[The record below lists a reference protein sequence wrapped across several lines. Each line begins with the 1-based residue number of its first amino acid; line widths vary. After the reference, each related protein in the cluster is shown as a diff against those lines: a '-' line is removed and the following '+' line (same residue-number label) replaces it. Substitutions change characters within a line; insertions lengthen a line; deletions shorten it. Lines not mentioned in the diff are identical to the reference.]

1 MCNKFHTLLNMLKY
15 LQKKRD
21 YLHRTSI
28 VIVTR
33 YAWAMTDGADK
44 QTDRERRID
53 SLADR
58 YSNIDTLDF

>member
-1 MCNKFHTLLNMLKY
+1 MLKY

-21 YLHRTSI
+21 YLHTTSI

-44 QTDRERRID
+44 QADRERRID